1 MNSLA
6 KMNRRLEVFWWVITI
21 ILVILI
27 VIMAF
32 VEGWDKWAGFFLLP
46 VISAILALVRRFM
59 AKRLQKSEAFRDK
72 KK

>member
-6 KMNRRLEVFWWVITI
+6 KMNRRLEVFWWAITI